1 LKRRNSLEI
10 RSLTFRLAI
19 NNLTARIEDACASHL
34 GVRLPGRREITFLR
48 ISRFGAALLLL
59 FAGAAAG
66 SGTELQPGV
75 WASRDVSTLP
85 LPISGYQVYL
95 LGEMHGVKEIE
106 GIFIQYLARLYSG
119 TGLRDVA
126 IEEDAVYQ
134 FDAQAYVEGRLSAVP
149 EPLCLRAGVIQAIR
163 RFNEGRKENELI
175 RVHLVDID
183 SPATEIRQHL
193 LAIKERIAGTVAVRV
208 PDERDIKER
217 GLETI
222 DDLKRLTVDEQILG
236 ELRTVHHSIRAY
248 QQGLE
253 VGTGQFKGSPYLDD
267 REQAIASNIQDLLRS
282 RDCRAVLALYGSDH
296 VSKARRKDG
305 GAKRDRDFSPLALRL
320 QEAGVRVFSLVTFP
334 LSGRSRWR
342 GHEDELLW
350 TARDGSLADGRTLDR
365 VLLAIPEATL
375 LYVDP
380 RRQRIRLPSR
390 DITAFVVDAF
400 LLLVSATA
408 MENHCATR

>member
-1 LKRRNSLEI
+1 MG
-10 RSLTFRLAI
+10 LAI
-19 NNLTARIEDACASHL
+19 GNLTGRIEDACAF
-34 GVRLPGRREITFLR
+34 RLCGKLLSRKGTMFRR

-59 FAGAAAG
+59 LAGAAAG
-66 SGTELQPGV
+66 PRTELQPGV
-75 WASRDVSTLP
+75 WAGRDVNTLP
-85 LPISGYQVYL
+85 LPVSGYQVYL
-95 LGEMHGVKEIE
+95 LGEIHGVREIE
-106 GIFIQYLARLYSG
+106 GILIQYLARLYSG

-134 FDAQAYVEGRLSAVP
+134 FDAQAYVEGRSSALP
-149 EPLCLRAGVIQAIR
+149 EQLCLRAGVIQAIR
-163 RFNEGRKENELI
+163 RFNEGREKNELI

-183 SPATEIRQHL
+183 SPATAIRQHL
-193 LAIKERIAGTVAVRV
+193 LAIKERVAGTAAVRV
-208 PDERDIKER
+208 PDERDIKEH
-217 GLETI
+217 GLETVA
-222 DDLKRLTVDEQILG
+222 DLKRLTADEQILS

-248 QQGLE
+248 HQGLE
-253 VGTGQFKGSPYLDD
+253 VGTGEFKGSPYLDD
-267 REQAIASNIQDLLRS
+267 REQAIASNIRDLLHNP
-282 RDCRAVLALYGSDH
+282 DCRAVLALYGSDH

-320 QEAGVRVFSLVTFP
+320 EQVGIRVFSLVTFP

-342 GHEDELLW
+342 GHESEFLW
-350 TARDGSLADGRTLDR
+350 SAKDGSLADGKTLDQ
-365 VLLAIPEATL
+365 VLSAVPEATL

-400 LLLVSATA
+400 LLLTSATA